1 MLGYIYYIDDKTGRH
16 CIDNVYSLH
25 PSLHIIHPMFF
36 CLGSISFIIVESTV
50 VTENTTTPK
59 RRGRPPK
66 KAVAEK
72 KVGNRVGRGRPKGD
86 AAIINEYKARMLAS
100 PKSVKVLEKIFDAAL
115 DDEHKHQAAAW
126 KLVMDRVA
134 PTAAFEKDVVK
145 GAGRNAIQINITG
158 VGGETQII
166 GGNEEDVVDG
176 EYYED

>member
-1 MLGYIYYIDDKTGRH
+1 MSEDNKT
-16 CIDNVYSLH
+16 DAL
-25 PSLHIIHPMFF
+25 P
-36 CLGSISFIIVESTV
+36 
-50 VTENTTTPK
+50 PK
-59 RRGRPPK
+59 RGRGRDEVTQSPQKRGRGRPK
-66 KAVAEK
+66 KTEVAANK
-72 KVGNRVGRGRPKGD
+72 KGNRVARGRPKGD

-158 VGGETQII
+158 VSGDTTVI
-166 GGNEEDVVDG
+166 GGDDDAIDGDYYSED
-176 EYYED
+176 